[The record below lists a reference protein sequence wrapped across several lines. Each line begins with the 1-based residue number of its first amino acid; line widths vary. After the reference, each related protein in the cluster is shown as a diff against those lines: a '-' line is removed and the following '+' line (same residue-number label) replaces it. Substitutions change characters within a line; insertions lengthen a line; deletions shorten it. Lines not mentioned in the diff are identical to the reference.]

1 MAFKDYFKFNKD
13 KTTFI
18 FVGGKG
24 GVGKTSVSSA
34 TALWLAE
41 QGKKT
46 LIVSTASPYKFPS
59 TMCLALGLDTNK
71 SEFSLIEDIS
81 KLSN

>member
-18 FVGGKG
+18 FIGGKG

-34 TALWLAE
+34 TALWLA
-41 QGKKT
+41 
-46 LIVSTASPYKFPS
+46 
-59 TMCLALGLDTNK
+59 
-71 SEFSLIEDIS
+71 
-81 KLSN
+81 

>member
-1 MAFKDYFKFNKD
+1 MGGEYMKIRRLTKSNFYQEVIYLAFRDYFKFNKD

-41 QGKKT
+41 
-46 LIVSTASPYKFPS
+46 
-59 TMCLALGLDTNK
+59 
-71 SEFSLIEDIS
+71 
-81 KLSN
+81 